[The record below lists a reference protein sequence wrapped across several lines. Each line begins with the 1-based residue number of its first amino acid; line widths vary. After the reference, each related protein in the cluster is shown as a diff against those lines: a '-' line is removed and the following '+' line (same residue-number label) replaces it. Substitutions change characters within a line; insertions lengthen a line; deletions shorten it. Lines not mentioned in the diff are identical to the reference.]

1 MDMMS
6 MTAVE
11 LGKKIKAGEIS
22 VMEATKACIE
32 NIKTYDKEY
41 NCFITVDEEGA
52 FKQAEEI
59 QKKIDSG
66 ELTGPLAGVPIAIKD
81 NMCQN
86 GVLTT
91 CASRILSN
99 FVPTYTSDAVV
110 KLMEAGAVIV
120 GRYRCSINLQKYR
133 GRHPNRSRCKACDH
147 EDVKICKEIRY
158 IRLGC

>member
-86 GVLTT
+86 GVLTNL
-91 CASRILSN
+91 I
-99 FVPTYTSDAVV
+99 
-110 KLMEAGAVIV
+110 KLRTDLYI
-120 GRYRCSINLQKYR
+120 RCCCEIN
-133 GRHPNRSRCKACDH
+133 GSRSRD
-147 EDVKICKEIRY
+147 R
-158 IRLGC
+158 R

>member
-91 CASRILSN
+91 CASKILSN

-110 KLMEAGAVIV
+110 KFFVSAIIL
-120 GRYRCSINLQKYR
+120 KY
-133 GRHPNRSRCKACDH
+133 SSCCKFIIISSLLKTNNFWLYIYEYFQLDT
-147 EDVKICKEIRY
+147 IRQMV
-158 IRLGC
+158 L

>member
-11 LGKKIKAGEIS
+11 LGKKIRTGEIS

-52 FKQAEEI
+52 LKQAEEV

-66 ELTGPLAGVPIAIKD
+66 EHVSEWCTYYLCIQDLIK
-81 NMCQN
+81 
-86 GVLTT
+86 LRT
-91 CASRILSN
+91 
-99 FVPTYTSDAVV
+99 
-110 KLMEAGAVIV
+110 
-120 GRYRCSINLQKYR
+120 NL
-133 GRHPNRSRCKACDH
+133 
-147 EDVKICKEIRY
+147 Y
-158 IRLGC
+158 IRCGFEINGSRSCDRR

>member
-52 FKQAEEI
+52 SNR
-59 QKKIDSG
+59 QKKYRRRS
-66 ELTGPLAGVPIAIKD
+66 TA
-81 NMCQN
+81 
-86 GVLTT
+86 
-91 CASRILSN
+91 AS
-99 FVPTYTSDAVV
+99 
-110 KLMEAGAVIV
+110 
-120 GRYRCSINLQKYR
+120 
-133 GRHPNRSRCKACDH
+133 
-147 EDVKICKEIRY
+147 
-158 IRLGC
+158 

>member
-59 QKKIDSG
+59 QKKTDSNCFFYYPFIQYRKG
-66 ELTGPLAGVPIAIKD
+66 TRHTGTD
-81 NMCQN
+81 RTCMCIRC
-86 GVLTT
+86 TT
-91 CASRILSN
+91 KCGTAAAEYLRLCR
-99 FVPTYTSDAVV
+99 
-110 KLMEAGAVIV
+110 KLYM
-120 GRYRCSINLQKYR
+120 NLQTNHGFVYFTHLTDPFLLQR
-133 GRHPNRSRCKACDH
+133 QAACTLLSAQMH
-147 EDVKICKEIRY
+147 MPPE
-158 IRLGC
+158 

>member
-52 FKQAEEI
+52 LKQAEEI
-59 QKKIDSG
+59 Q
-66 ELTGPLAGVPIAIKD
+66 TA
-81 NMCQN
+81 
-86 GVLTT
+86 
-91 CASRILSN
+91 AS
-99 FVPTYTSDAVV
+99 
-110 KLMEAGAVIV
+110 
-120 GRYRCSINLQKYR
+120 
-133 GRHPNRSRCKACDH
+133 
-147 EDVKICKEIRY
+147 
-158 IRLGC
+158 